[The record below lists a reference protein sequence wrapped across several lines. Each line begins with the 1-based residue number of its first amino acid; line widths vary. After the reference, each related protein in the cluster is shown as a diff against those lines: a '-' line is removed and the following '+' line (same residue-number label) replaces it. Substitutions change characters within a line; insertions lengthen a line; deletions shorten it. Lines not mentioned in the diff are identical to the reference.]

1 MNRLR
6 DGAGRAAMGD
16 RPDRAVIDI
25 GSNTVRLVVYSG
37 SRRAPGIWLN
47 EKVTAKLGRE
57 LATTGRIPDK
67 AMDLALAGLARF
79 AAILTDIGVAD
90 VQTVA
95 TAAARDAENGQE
107 FLGRVRNLGLE
118 PRLLSGLEEADYSAI
133 WPTAALRMSPARSA
147 QSRILA
153 EAVLNWWQSAKA
165 NVTADA
171 VFRWEHCA
179 CRACATRAMR
189 RSKKPSPKCW
199 IGRNG
204 PGRGATRFIWS
215 AVHGAHWRPLPNIAA
230 NIRCQTRRLTGSTV
244 TRQIKPLANW
254 RAWNRTG

>member
-1 MNRLR
+1 MSCLR

-79 AAILTDIGVAD
+79 AAILTDIGVVD

-95 TAAARDAENGQE
+95 TAAE
-107 FLGRVRNLGLE
+107 
-118 PRLLSGLEEADYSAI
+118 
-133 WPTAALRMSPARSA
+133 
-147 QSRILA
+147 
-153 EAVLNWWQSAKA
+153 
-165 NVTADA
+165 
-171 VFRWEHCA
+171 
-179 CRACATRAMR
+179 
-189 RSKKPSPKCW
+189 
-199 IGRNG
+199 IGR
-204 PGRGATRFIWS
+204 
-215 AVHGAHWRPLPNIAA
+215 AH
-230 NIRCQTRRLTGSTV
+230 V
-244 TRQIKPLANW
+244 
-254 RAWNRTG
+254 